1 MVMKYP
7 ELNFVQEPKKKKE
20 ILGNHSAQNQKGKKR
35 EKTKDTGGGPKLL
48 LLGFKFSALN
58 TWVQPSRAPLSFP
71 SPVGLGRQLTNQV
84 AALLHCELQRPTVP
98 SSTCSA
104 LLRLS
109 ASRFITHQSTAL
121 LPSLGSCLR
130 TRLVQTVKQQALTD
144 PKHQK
149 RRAGRSSS
157 R

>member
-58 TWVQPSRAPLSFP
+58 TWVQGSSVLS
-71 SPVGLGRQLTNQV
+71 
-84 AALLHCELQRPTVP
+84 
-98 SSTCSA
+98 
-104 LLRLS
+104 
-109 ASRFITHQSTAL
+109 
-121 LPSLGSCLR
+121 LPCWAW
-130 TRLVQTVKQQALTD
+130 V
-144 PKHQK
+144 
-149 RRAGRSSS
+149 
-157 R
+157 